1 MNPFQSHS
9 FLSLHFEEA
18 FTVSPAK
25 HWAYKENK
33 AAPVLRNSHS
43 SEGNRPVINQVNASL
58 SGIQQTWW
66 HRRASQCYLGAEG
79 GHVEETAAHLVL

>member
-18 FTVSPAK
+18 FTVSPAC
-25 HWAYKENK
+25 KENK

-43 SEGNRPVINQVNASL
+43 SEGNRPIINQVNVSL
-58 SGIQQTWW
+58 SGIQQMWS
-66 HRRASQCYLGAEG
+66 HRRASQRCLGAEG